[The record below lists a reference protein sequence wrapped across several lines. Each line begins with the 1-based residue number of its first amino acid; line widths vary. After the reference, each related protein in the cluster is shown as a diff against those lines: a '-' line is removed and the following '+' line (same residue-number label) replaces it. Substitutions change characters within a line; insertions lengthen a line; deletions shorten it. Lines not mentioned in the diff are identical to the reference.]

1 MTKCLD
7 QQIQKL
13 WVQMSFT
20 TWSGTLRSS
29 ASFQNAQLK
38 DYGELT
44 VQLTCTDSTI
54 YSPK

>member
-20 TWSGTLRSS
+20 TWSEDTEELCKFSKRTTERLWRINS
-29 ASFQNAQLK
+29 AVNLHWQYNIQ
-38 DYGELT
+38 
-44 VQLTCTDSTI
+44 
-54 YSPK
+54 P